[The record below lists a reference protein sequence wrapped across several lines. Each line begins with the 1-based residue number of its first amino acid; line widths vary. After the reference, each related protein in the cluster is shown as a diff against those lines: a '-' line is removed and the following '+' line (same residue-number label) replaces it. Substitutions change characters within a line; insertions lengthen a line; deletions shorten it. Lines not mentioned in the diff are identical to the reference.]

1 MQPRFSQSF
10 LIVLSMLLSLPSA
23 AVLASDATS
32 YSSTS
37 IPAAADT
44 SIAELR
50 MQLKALQ
57 ARLDSLEQQAEP
69 TRNTVKALVASADKK
84 ANFKGDLRY
93 RHEAFSI
100 DEKPTRHR
108 HRIRARL
115 STTKAIEENL
125 DVSFGVAT
133 GSSDPVSTNQTL
145 GQGNS
150 SKNLVLDLAYVQWQ
164 TPISGLKLRAGKFSN
179 PIMRAGG
186 SGLVWDGDL
195 RPEGLG
201 LTYKQG
207 SVFFNAMG
215 SWLRES
221 SSREDSLLYAAQF
234 GSQQNLSDDQKIRFG
249 VGYYTVTSPQPLFGE
264 PSGNRVNPE
273 NDFVSDFNSAEIFT
287 QYDRPLDGLLSG
299 DLTVYASYINNFG
312 ADDANTG
319 YALGAK
325 IKSSQFRLGWNYQR
339 LEADAVFG
347 GLSDSDFIGG
357 GTDGTGHIFEVGYPL
372 TKRVSLRGTLF
383 VNETGLQSD
392 QRDDYN
398 RLMLD
403 ISYKY

>member
-1 MQPRFSQSF
+1 M
-10 LIVLSMLLSLPSA
+10 
-23 AVLASDATS
+23 
-32 YSSTS
+32 
-37 IPAAADT
+37 
-44 SIAELR
+44 
-50 MQLKALQ
+50 
-57 ARLDSLEQQAEP
+57 
-69 TRNTVKALVASADKK
+69 
-84 ANFKGDLRY
+84 
-93 RHEAFSI
+93 
-100 DEKPTRHR
+100 
-108 HRIRARL
+108 
-115 STTKAIEENL
+115 
-125 DVSFGVAT
+125 
-133 GSSDPVSTNQTL
+133 
-145 GQGNS
+145 
-150 SKNLVLDLAYVQWQ
+150 
-164 TPISGLKLRAGKFSN
+164 
-179 PIMRAGG
+179 
-186 SGLVWDGDL
+186 WDGDL